1 MTERQGSL
9 AARRASALLRSF
21 VKPRLL
27 GAIASLRHFQAII
40 ERLSPEKRAPFMPD
54 IPGDWTP
61 AIGTPVGATLVYLY
75 GGAFLIGSSRLFRFI
90 ARDFARSGFD
100 VFTPDYRLSPEHVFP
115 TALEDVMRAYKAL
128 LATRPGPIVLAG
140 DSAGGGL
147 ALSLMLRARDE
158 GLPLPQAAAL
168 FSPWTDLAVAG
179 SSARENEEK
188 DALFTRRAIVSGAR
202 SALGR
207 TSAKNPLA
215 SPVYA
220 DLSGLPPLIIHA
232 GSDEALRDDSTR
244 LVERARAAGVE
255 VDFELWPEVPHA
267 WQWWTN
273 IIPEARQSRDKA
285 VAFLKQRLAVP
296 AAD

>member
-1 MTERQGSL
+1 MTERQGSG
-9 AARRASALLRSF
+9 AARRISALLRRF
-21 VKPRLL
+21 AKPRLL
-27 GAIASLRHFQAII
+27 GAIASLRRFQALI
-40 ERLSPEKRAPFMPD
+40 ERLSPEKRAPFMPE

-61 AIGTPVGATLVYLY
+61 AIGTPLGATLVYLY
-75 GGAFLIGSSRLFRFI
+75 GGAFLVGSARLFRFV

-100 VFTPDYRLSPEHVFP
+100 VFTPDYRLAPEHVFP
-115 TALEDVMRAYKAL
+115 SALEDVLRAYKAL
-128 LATRPGPIVLAG
+128 LATRPGPIFLAG

-147 ALSLMLRARDE
+147 ALSLMLRAREE
-158 GLPLPQAAAL
+158 GLPLPLAAAL

-188 DALFTRRAIVSGAR
+188 DALFTRRVILSGAR

-207 TSAKNPLA
+207 TSGKNPLA

-220 DLSGLPPLIIHA
+220 DLSGLPPLIVHV

-255 VDFELWPEVPHA
+255 VEFELWPDVPHA
-267 WQWWTN
+267 WQWMGFV
-273 IIPEARQSRDKA
+273 PEARQSRDKA
-285 VAFLKQRLAVP
+285 VAFLKQQLAAP